1 MDSHSCQLNNVFRNT
16 IDKYCV
22 DFLYNYSGNENL
34 IHIHGGY
41 NETVF

>member
-1 MDSHSCQLNNVFRNT
+1 MDSHSYQLNNVFNDT
-16 IDKYCV
+16 IVGYCV

-34 IHIHGGY
+34 IYIHGGY